1 MRRFIL
7 LLILLLPNMVMATQP
22 EFDALS
28 RRYTNIEGITVTNI
42 DNNMLTLMASSYT
55 DASTLEFIDNILVL
69 ISQDKK
75 HGNDIIKRSSKII
88 KKLKLEPYLSVN
100 DDSTMINIYCVKDGE
115 IVTDLVV
122 QLQDG
127 ENGGVV
133 VISGNIPDDMI
144 NRIVQM

>member
-1 MRRFIL
+1 
-7 LLILLLPNMVMATQP
+7 
-22 EFDALS
+22 
-28 RRYTNIEGITVTNI
+28 
-42 DNNMLTLMASSYT
+42 
-55 DASTLEFIDNILVL
+55 
-69 ISQDKK
+69 
-75 HGNDIIKRSSKII
+75 
-88 KKLKLEPYLSVN
+88 
-100 DDSTMINIYCVKDGE
+100 MINIFCVKDGE

>member
-1 MRRFIL
+1 
-7 LLILLLPNMVMATQP
+7 MATQP

-88 KKLKLEPYLSVN
+88 KKLKLEPYLSMN

-115 IVTDLVV
+115 IVTDLIV

-133 VISGNIPDDMI
+133 VISGNIPDEMI